1 MGSIQKD
8 RTEEGGKERDKK
20 QGGKSSINHT
30 LYYVLQQWAKRNSL
44 NYLFTWIVNTIQKS
58 KHMLLL
64 KQDPQ

>member
-20 QGGKSSINHT
+20 QGKSSINHT

-44 NYLFTWIVNTIQKS
+44 KYLSIYYGSLFP
-58 KHMLLL
+58 
-64 KQDPQ
+64 PQNEK